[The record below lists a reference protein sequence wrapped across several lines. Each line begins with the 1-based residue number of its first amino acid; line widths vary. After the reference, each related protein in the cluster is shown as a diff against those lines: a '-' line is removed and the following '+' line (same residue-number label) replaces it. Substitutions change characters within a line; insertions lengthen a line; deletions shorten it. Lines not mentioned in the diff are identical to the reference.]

1 MIEKRKGFLAGA
13 LPAALLLA
21 GTIAGTGPAAAAES
35 APPVP
40 ANPLLLSHSN
50 FFKPIEIYEL
60 DRMEGCAEKIAP
72 LAYRAYSAVG
82 FNLANTVLLVGPDG
96 GIVVVDALGSDGTAK
111 AALEVFRQ
119 KEHLPPGKLPIKAV
133 IYTHNHID
141 HTGGVQGVLA
151 LADRPA
157 CPAETVASAGQDGT
171 FIGREDCVEI
181 VAQKEIVKNV
191 INTATVVGDIIN
203 ARSSYMYGN
212 WIGDNRINDG
222 IGPAVIEG
230 SSTFQMPSRTFT
242 DELLVA
248 AAGINMKLFYVPSE
262 TEDELSVF
270 LPDGINQRYRG
281 GARPAALESPAASG
295 WGGPGMLLSA
305 EVIQGP
311 SFPNLYS
318 LRGTAYRNPAQWFR
332 SVDTLRQYDSW
343 SMVPAHGVP
352 LCGAADVRLL
362 LRNFRDAIQ
371 FTHDQAVRYINEG
384 KTPEELADLIHLPD
398 YLVNDLSRMKP
409 PKPDVHPEDYLRP
422 FYGSVPQ
429 AVRELYFGYLGWYNA
444 DPVALQPTPPRQLA
458 AKNVQMMGG
467 GGHVVETAA
476 RSLAKGRKLEEEGLR
491 ENDEAKLRA
500 ANAELEWAAELTT
513 QVIRAAE
520 GGQGGRAVELCRN
533 LRSKLVGHAPSDQ
546 CRNSA
551 KTPAPLPTCHGEIP
565 CQAREIKAA
574 AFLAMAELPSNPNWR
589 NWYISSARELC
600 GDFTGQPPVV
610 GGLTSPAIVT
620 ALPPGAWVNSWTM
633 RLKAEKT
640 APQGANAQCPDQ
652 GGSGVHAA
660 LVFRFTDTTD
670 PARNQSY
677 GLRIRCAIAELSELQ
692 PAAGKGSLPAEW
704 TDAPILT
711 LSQAAWSQ
719 LLAGVAESVACREQE
734 PFLSALKKG
743 IADGGIRV
751 ENGTPATVE
760 TFFSYFDPPI
770 TDFQTLTLR

>member
-1 MIEKRKGFLAGA
+1 MFEKLSRSLPGA
-13 LPAALLLA
+13 LLAAL
-21 GTIAGTGPAAAAES
+21 IFTGATPAVIAAEK
-35 APPVP
+35 APTVP

-50 FFKPIEIYEL
+50 FFKPIELYEL
-60 DRMEGCAEKIAP
+60 DRLPGCAEKIAP

-82 FNLANTVLLVGPDG
+82 FNLANTILLVGPDG

-151 LADRPA
+151 LADRPV
-157 CPAETVASAGQDGT
+157 CPAETEAQAGQDGT

-181 VAQKEIVKNV
+181 LAQKEIVKNV

-203 ARSSYMYGN
+203 ARSSYMYGS

-222 IGPAVIEG
+222 IGPGVIEG

-270 LPDGINQRYRG
+270 LPDGINQRYRA
-281 GARPAALESPAASG
+281 GARASAPETPTADG

-318 LRGTAYRNPAQWFR
+318 LRGTAYRSPAQWFR
-332 SVDTLRQYDSW
+332 SVDKLRQYDSW
-343 SMVPAHGVP
+343 AMVPAHGVP
-352 LCGAADVRLL
+352 LCGAADIRLL

-371 FTHDQAVRYINEG
+371 FTHDQAVRHINAG
-384 KTPEELADLIHLPD
+384 KTPEELAEIIHLPD
-398 YLVNDLSRMKP
+398 YLVNDLAGMKT
-409 PKPDVHPEDYLRP
+409 PKPDVHTEDYLRP

-429 AVRELYFGYLGWYNA
+429 AVRELYFGYLGWFNA

-458 AKNVQMMGG
+458 GKTVQMMGG
-467 GGHVVETAA
+467 GAHVVETAA
-476 RSLAKGRKLEEEGLR
+476 GSLAKGRKLEEEGIR
-491 ENDEAKLRA
+491 EKDEAKLRA

-520 GGQGGRAVELCRN
+520 GEPRGRAVELCRD
-533 LRSKLVGHAPSDQ
+533 LRSKLGGHSPSDQ
-546 CRNSA
+546 CRNPA
-551 KTPAPLPTCHGEIP
+551 KTAAPATAAP
-565 CQAREIKAA
+565 CYGAVPCRAREVKAA

-600 GDFTGQPPVV
+600 GDFTGMPPVA
-610 GGLTSPAIVT
+610 GGLTAPAIVT

-640 APQGANAQCPDQ
+640 APQGPNAQCPDQ
-652 GGSGVHAA
+652 GGPGVHAA
-660 LVFRFTDTTD
+660 LVFRFED
-670 PARNQSY
+670 PADAARNQSY
-677 GLRIRCAIAELSELQ
+677 GLRIRCAIAEFSELS
-692 PAAGKGSLPAEW
+692 PAVGKGSLPAEW
-704 TDAPILT
+704 KDAPVLT
-711 LSQAAWSQ
+711 LSQQAWTQ
-719 LLAGVAESVACREQE
+719 LLTGVAESVVCRERE
-734 PFLSALKKG
+734 PFLTALQKG
-743 IADGGIRV
+743 IADGGIQV
-751 ENGTPATVE
+751 GNGTPAAVE
-760 TFFSYFDPPI
+760 TFFGYFDPPLL
-770 TDFQTLTLR
+770 DFQALTLR